1 MTYYR
6 ESLISFYFIPR
17 KEQGTVNHEMSLQK
31 FMCVHIHTYT
41 RLLKPML
48 LVVDKIKVTDG

>member
-6 ESLISFYFIPR
+6 ESLISFYLIPR
-17 KEQGTVNHEMSLQK
+17 KEQGTVNHETILQK
-31 FMCVHIHTYT
+31 FMCVHTHTYT

-48 LVVDKIKVTDG
+48 FVVDKIQVPDG